1 MQDTRKV
8 IKVFI
13 ASPGDLVSE
22 RTIAREIG
30 EEFNSLWAEST
41 GYQIE
46 IVGWEETIGKI
57 GRPQEVINRD
67 LSRCELFIGMLWKRW
82 GTAPDTCG
90 NFTSGFEEEFSISL
104 ERYKK
109 EKIPQISMFF
119 KELDKDLLRDP
130 GPDLQKVIKFKE
142 GLINGKEILY
152 ETFTDSK
159 DFERKIRRRISD
171 YVKNL
176 TIIDRETNHPE
187 NSNESN
193 SVDGNFK
200 SENDSHNFFS
210 SSTSSFI
217 KEFISNLQCSGLDA
231 VSSERIA
238 LFRLIANIINSPLND
253 DNVLGVHDSN
263 LLYKCANS
271 FTLGQAEV
279 SGLILSGID
288 NYDSHN
294 TPLWKWINESNVS
307 IENYTLLTK
316 DERKRKAIDI
326 MRFIAH
332 DIKKDRQIYLNDW
345 LIDESNENVKV
356 SALKYIGDVGTLND
370 IPLIIKEYERN
381 EVRTSSS
388 AIEAIISISFRHGVI
403 KGFDAVLEYQPS
415 SISSKMLDALKE
427 KEVLLESEKLFEG
440 LNVKNK
446 EVREFCISSL
456 IRRSAINECQLE
468 ELLKHDDYDV
478 RYIVINTL
486 SSINYKL
493 YKEKARDVLTK
504 NTGEDKDSIYKKY
517 VKHNLFRESNE
528 NLIDLGK
535 TPYIFDADHIIA
547 LAKKDNK
554 NITRVRE
561 IVSDNAEIFISEILN
576 NIPENNRAEFVKFFN
591 EHGGFVKDNITF
603 DCVEFICETMKK
615 EDLNLIRGYLR
626 SKGSSLSNVIM
637 NFFKKY
643 GDFDDVYNLC
653 NSKMKEKGTLLGAH
667 SIGQYKNKIL
677 ADTVLFLSKGKES
690 ELLEI
695 NMPDMLKINI
705 VSQMNPNGFKE
716 IPHHKIFDFL
726 NKENTLLR
734 ERVCLKVVESMTKD
748 QISMILSDYSKQIT
762 YYYNVIHWLDF
773 GVNFN
778 KVISRKAIKKYL
790 YS

>member
-1 MQDTRKV
+1 
-8 IKVFI
+8 
-13 ASPGDLVSE
+13 
-22 RTIAREIG
+22 
-30 EEFNSLWAEST
+30 
-41 GYQIE
+41 
-46 IVGWEETIGKI
+46 
-57 GRPQEVINRD
+57 
-67 LSRCELFIGMLWKRW
+67 
-82 GTAPDTCG
+82 
-90 NFTSGFEEEFSISL
+90 
-104 ERYKK
+104 
-109 EKIPQISMFF
+109 
-119 KELDKDLLRDP
+119 
-130 GPDLQKVIKFKE
+130 
-142 GLINGKEILY
+142 
-152 ETFTDSK
+152 
-159 DFERKIRRRISD
+159 
-171 YVKNL
+171 
-176 TIIDRETNHPE
+176 
-187 NSNESN
+187 
-193 SVDGNFK
+193 
-200 SENDSHNFFS
+200 
-210 SSTSSFI
+210 
-217 KEFISNLQCSGLDA
+217 
-231 VSSERIA
+231 
-238 LFRLIANIINSPLND
+238 
-253 DNVLGVHDSN
+253 
-263 LLYKCANS
+263 KCASS

-294 TPLWKWINESNVS
+294 TPLWKWINESKVS

-332 DIKKDRQIYLNDW
+332 DIKKDREIYLNDW

-403 KGFDAVLEYQPS
+403 KGFDAILEYQPN

-427 KEVLLESEKLFEG
+427 KEILLESEKLFEG

-493 YKEKARDVLTK
+493 YKEKARDVLIK

-528 NLIDLGK
+528 NLFDLGK
-535 TPYIFDADHIIA
+535 TPYIFDANHIIA

-554 NITRVRE
+554 NIPRVRE
-561 IVSDNAEIFISEILN
+561 IVSDNAEVFISDLLN
-576 NIPENNRAEFVKFFN
+576 NIPEKNRAEIVKFFN

-603 DCVEFICETMKK
+603 DCVELICETMKK

-653 NSKMKEKGTLLGAH
+653 NARMKENGTLLGAH

-716 IPHHKIFDFL
+716 IPHHKIFELL
-726 NKENTLLR
+726 NKENALLR

-778 KVISRKAIKKYL
+778 KAISRKAIKKYL
-790 YS
+790 YA

>member
-1 MQDTRKV
+1 MTV
-8 IKVFI
+8 II
-13 ASPGDLVSE
+13 
-22 RTIAREIG
+22 
-30 EEFNSLWAEST
+30 
-41 GYQIE
+41 
-46 IVGWEETIGKI
+46 
-57 GRPQEVINRD
+57 
-67 LSRCELFIGMLWKRW
+67 
-82 GTAPDTCG
+82 
-90 NFTSGFEEEFSISL
+90 
-104 ERYKK
+104 
-109 EKIPQISMFF
+109 
-119 KELDKDLLRDP
+119 
-130 GPDLQKVIKFKE
+130 
-142 GLINGKEILY
+142 
-152 ETFTDSK
+152 
-159 DFERKIRRRISD
+159 
-171 YVKNL
+171 
-176 TIIDRETNHPE
+176 
-187 NSNESN
+187 
-193 SVDGNFK
+193 
-200 SENDSHNFFS
+200 FFS

-217 KEFISNLQCSGLDA
+217 KQFISNLQCSGLDA
-231 VSSERIA
+231 VSSEQIA
-238 LFRLIANIINSPLND
+238 LFRLIANIITSPLND

-294 TPLWKWINESNVS
+294 TPLWKWINESKFS
-307 IENYTLLTK
+307 IEDYTLLTK

-326 MRFIAH
+326 MRFITH
-332 DIKKDRQIYLNDW
+332 DIKKDREIYLNDW

-403 KGFDAVLEYQPS
+403 KGFDAILEYQPS

-456 IRRSAINECQLE
+456 IRRNAINEYQLE

-493 YKEKARDVLTK
+493 YKEKARDLLTK
-504 NTGEDKDSIYKKY
+504 NAGEDKDSIYKKY

-528 NLIDLGK
+528 SLFDLAK
-535 TPYIFDADHIIA
+535 TPYIFNADHIIA

-554 NITRVRE
+554 NIPRVTE
-561 IVSDNAEIFISEILN
+561 IVSDNAEVFISELLN
-576 NIPENNRAEFVKFFN
+576 NIPEKNRAEFVKFFN

-603 DCVEFICETMKK
+603 DCVELICEKMKK
-615 EDLNLIRGYLR
+615 ESLNLIRGYLR
-626 SKGSSLSNVIM
+626 SKGGSLSNVIM

-653 NSKMKEKGTLLGAH
+653 NARMKENGTLLGAH

-677 ADTVLFLSKGKES
+677 ADAVLFLSKGKES

-716 IPHHKIFDFL
+716 IPHHKIFELL
-726 NKENTLLR
+726 NKENALLR

-778 KVISRKAIKKYL
+778 KTISRKAIKKYL
-790 YS
+790 YA